1 MIVFQMEDNSNGES
15 LLVIV
20 IEVDNLVRMEKSDP
34 ITLKSAQM
42 GGLLK
47 TVEHPSRFRVIIAYE
62 QDSGPLYEF
71 LQRQDKG
78 GLVQYLLR
86 GYKLAANDGIPHKA
100 GEA

>member
-1 MIVFQMEDNSNGES
+1 
-15 LLVIV
+15 
-20 IEVDNLVRMEKSDP
+20 
-34 ITLKSAQM
+34 
-42 GGLLK
+42 
-47 TVEHPSRFRVIIAYE
+47 
-62 QDSGPLYEF
+62 LYEF